1 VLYPAHA
8 PIPDAL
14 KYNDVT
20 SKEVACKPLNIFLG
34 SY

>member
-1 VLYPAHA
+1 MLYPANA
-8 PIPDAL
+8 PTPDAL

-20 SKEVACKPLNIFLG
+20 SKEVACKSFNLSLG